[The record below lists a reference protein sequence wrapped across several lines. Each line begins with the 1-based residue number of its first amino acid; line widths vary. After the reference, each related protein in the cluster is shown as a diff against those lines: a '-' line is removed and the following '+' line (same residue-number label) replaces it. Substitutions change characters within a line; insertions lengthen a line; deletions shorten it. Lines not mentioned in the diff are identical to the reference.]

1 MQDSNQIFVP
11 ESFLDLYRDR
21 SRQRLTESIARVRDR
36 HELCEDLAQHLVA
49 AAQQLHF
56 DHGISEDEVLIRC
69 EAGLQTSDSG
79 LSRDESTWTVRRLAE
94 LLHWN

>member
-1 MQDSNQIFVP
+1 MQDDNQIFVP

-21 SRQRLTESIARVRDR
+21 SRQRLSAPIALVRER

-49 AAQQLHF
+49 SAQQLHF
-56 DHGISEDEVLIRC
+56 DHGIPEDEVLIRC
-69 EAGLQTSDSG
+69 EAGLQTPDSG
-79 LSRDESTWTVRRLAE
+79 LSRDESIWVMRRLAE